1 MNGLDTRAID
11 AKELSKETFPSVRHG
26 FRIYI
31 SEDAFD
37 RATERGD
44 ADLTREIGGVLV
56 GKIHK
61 DKSGPFL
68 KVDATIDALYAEEKG
83 TELTFTQDTWD
94 YIHKE
99 LESKHKDKK
108 IVGWYHTHPGFGIFL
123 SDRDLFIHQS
133 FFNLP
138 YQIALVYDPKSHEHG
153 VFVWRDNEP
162 ARCRQY
168 WVGQEETL
176 WDGARVSAEPKV
188 SAGTA
193 TSSSSGSSSAKQ
205 TMSQPR
211 VDPSPPER
219 EWDWATM
226 AITAL
231 AILLIGGFAGFSFAQ
246 YRLRDV
252 IQEARIR
259 LDRDRAAAAE
269 ALLRGLNVEL
279 LSFVREA
286 AGGGESLRRD
296 FDEGLAAVD
305 LGLAQL
311 SSGRSGDEAMVPLV
325 EGRRKLREL
334 RDTHFQADRSLRLLQ
349 QLGQRSSAV
358 PREVTRMVSD
368 QRAALGQLYAEV
380 AADVGKAGDTQ
391 RARRLLQLAAT
402 LDPGNARRYEE
413 LRSSLRDG
421 GAP

>member
-1 MNGLDTRAID
+1 LTGLDTRAID
-11 AKELSKETFPSVRHG
+11 AKELSNETFPNVHQG

-37 RATERGD
+37 RATERGG
-44 ADLTREIGGVLV
+44 ADLSREVGGVLV
-56 GKIHK
+56 GKICK
-61 DKSGPFL
+61 DESGPFL
-68 KVDATIDALYAEEKG
+68 KVDATIDALYAEEKR

-94 YIHKE
+94 YIHQE
-99 LESKHKDKK
+99 LESKHKGKN

-123 SDRDLFIHQS
+123 SDRDTFIHQS

-138 YQIALVYDPKSHEHG
+138 YQVALVYDPKSHEHG

-168 WVGQEETL
+168 WIGREETL
-176 WDGARVSAEPKV
+176 WDGARASAEPKA
-188 SAGTA
+188 SDMTA
-193 TSSSSGSSSAKQ
+193 SSENEI
-205 TMSQPR
+205 MSRQR
-211 VDPSPPER
+211 VDTAPPER
-219 EWDWATM
+219 EWDWMTM
-226 AITAL
+226 VITAL
-231 AILLIGGFAGFSFAQ
+231 AILLIGGLAGFTFAQ

-252 IQEARIR
+252 IQEAQIR

-269 ALLRGLNVEL
+269 VLLRGLNVEL

-311 SSGRSGDEAMVPLV
+311 SSSRPGPEAMASLL
-325 EGRRKLREL
+325 EGRRKLEQI
-334 RDTHFQADRSLRLLQ
+334 RDTHFRADRSMKLLQ
-349 QLGQRSSAV
+349 SLGERSSAV
-358 PREVTRMVSD
+358 PREVAQMVSD

-380 AADVGKAGDTQ
+380 AGDVAKDGDTQ

-402 LDPGNARRYEE
+402 LDPGNARRYED
-413 LRSSLRDG
+413 LRASLQDG

>member
-1 MNGLDTRAID
+1 MSGLDTRAID
-11 AKELSKETFPSVRHG
+11 ANELSKETFPSVRHG

-31 SEDAFD
+31 AEDAFD
-37 RATERGD
+37 RATERGG
-44 ADLTREIGGVLV
+44 ADLSREVGGVLV
-56 GKIHK
+56 GRIYK

-94 YIHKE
+94 YIHQE

-168 WVGQEETL
+168 WIGQEETL

-188 SAGTA
+188 SGVTPP
-193 TSSSSGSSSAKQ
+193 GSSPSSETENMTTQ
-205 TMSQPR
+205 R
-211 VDPSPPER
+211 VDSAPPER
-219 EWDWATM
+219 EWDWLTM

-231 AILLIGGFAGFSFAQ
+231 AILLIGGLAGFSFAQ

-252 IQEARIR
+252 IQEAQIR

-311 SSGRSGDEAMVPLV
+311 SSGRPEEEAMGSLL
-325 EGRRKLREL
+325 EGRRKLKQL
-334 RDTHFQADRSLRLLQ
+334 RDTHFQADRSLKLLQ
-349 QLGQRSSAV
+349 RLGERSSSV
-358 PREVTRMVSD
+358 PREVAQMVSD

-380 AADVGKAGDTQ
+380 AADAAKDGDPQ

-402 LDPGNARRYEE
+402 LDPGNARRYED
-413 LRSSLRDG
+413 LRSGLREG
-421 GAP
+421 GTP